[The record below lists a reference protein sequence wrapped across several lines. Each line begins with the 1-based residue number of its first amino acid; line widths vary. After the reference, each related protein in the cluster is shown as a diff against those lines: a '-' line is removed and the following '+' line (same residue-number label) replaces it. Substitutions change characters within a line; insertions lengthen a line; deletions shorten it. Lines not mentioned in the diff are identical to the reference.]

1 MERQR
6 QEKAQHLKR
15 NYLQLIHSQEKARSE
30 REGHRAS
37 LRQAQGELSQSKGND
52 YRSIKERSEE
62 LERSLALAR
71 Q

>member
-6 QEKAQHLKR
+6 QEKAMHLKR
-15 NYLQLIHSQEKARSE
+15 NYLQLMHSQEKARGE

-37 LRQAQGELSQSKGND
+37 LRQAQGELCQSKGND